1 MAYEFERSLR
11 AIEADRGTG
20 ALIGIGCAFALL
32 FAWGVWFFEAKVTEY
47 AATERAR
54 IEVEHAAWPV
64 EAPVAG
70 RVAARR
76 ITLGAEV
83 RAGDVLVELDS
94 APERHRLEEERAR
107 LLGVGWELAALARMR
122 DAEERAIVS
131 DRKAQSTALGE
142 SRARRAE
149 VDLGAEFARR
159 EADRIALL
167 AESGVMAQAEVL
179 RSQTEAR
186 KLRAV
191 SRAAALGLDRQ
202 RDEQLVRDSRA
213 QGELE
218 RLRREEASLEARRE
232 ASRAMIETLSYEIE
246 RRTIRAPIGGRVADD
261 AAVPVGAYVE
271 EGVRLAVILPL
282 GKLKIVAQVPA
293 EVALGRVHPGQ
304 KARLRL
310 DAYPWTEFGTV
321 PAVVSGVASEPRDG
335 SVRVELDLEAGAV
348 NPRIVLE
355 HGLEGTLEVDVIEL
369 SPVSLV
375 RRIAGRWLLAEPAKE
390 GS

>member
-1 MAYEFERSLR
+1 LAYEFERSLR
-11 AIEADRGTG
+11 ALEADRGTG
-20 ALIGIGCAFALL
+20 ALIGIGCAFVLLLAWAL
-32 FAWGVWFFEAKVTEY
+32 WFFEARVTEY
-47 AATERAR
+47 AATDRAR

-64 EAPVAG
+64 ESPVAG
-70 RVAARR
+70 RVGARR

-83 RAGDVLVELDS
+83 AAGDVLVELDS
-94 APERHRLEEERAR
+94 APERHRLEEEQAR
-107 LLGVGWELAALARMR
+107 LMGVGWELAALARMR
-122 DAEERAIVS
+122 AAEEQTIAN
-131 DRKAQSTALGE
+131 DRKAQRTARSE

-149 VDLGAEFARR
+149 VDLGAEFARL
-159 EADRIALL
+159 EAGRVALL

-191 SRAAALGLDRQ
+191 SDAAAFGLHRQ
-202 RDEQLVRDSRA
+202 RDEQLVRENRA

-232 ASRAMIETLSYEIE
+232 ASRAAIETLSYEIE
-246 RRTIRAPIGGRVADD
+246 RRKIRAPIAGRVADD

-271 EGVRLAVILPL
+271 EGVRLAVIVPA
-282 GKLKIVAQVPA
+282 GELKIVAQVPT

-304 KARLRL
+304 KARMRL
-310 DAYPWTEFGTV
+310 DGYPWTEFGTV

-335 SVRVELDLEAGAV
+335 TVRVELDLEPSAV
-348 NPRIVLE
+348 SPRIVLE
-355 HGLEGTLEVDVIEL
+355 HGFEGTLEVDVIEL
-369 SPVSLV
+369 SPASLV
-375 RRIAGRWLLAEPAKE
+375 RRIAGRWLLAEPSKD